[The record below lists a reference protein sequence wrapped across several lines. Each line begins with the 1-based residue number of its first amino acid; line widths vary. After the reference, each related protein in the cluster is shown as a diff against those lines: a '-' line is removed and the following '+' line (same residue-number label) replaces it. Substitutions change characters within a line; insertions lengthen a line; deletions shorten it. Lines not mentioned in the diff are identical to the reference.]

1 MVITNARIS
10 SAFLHFVPLFESY
23 FFVLHFKIIWTHIPY
38 IINSSICLRVKYTVF
53 AQNIS
58 NWDWAQAGLS
68 IFIKCTSTSLFTD
81 GTFYENLNISHEYLI
96 QHSLKLGGTNCLVL
110 PLIKWPAQDD
120 NNYLK
125 PHL

>member
-1 MVITNARIS
+1 MLGSVVPSYILFLYLNLIS
-10 SAFLHFVPLFESY
+10 LFCI
-23 FFVLHFKIIWTHIPY
+23 LKIIWTHIPY

-96 QHSLKLGGTNCLVL
+96 QHSLKLGGTNYQL
-110 PLIKWPAQDD
+110 PGTAT
-120 NNYLK
+120 Y
-125 PHL
+125 